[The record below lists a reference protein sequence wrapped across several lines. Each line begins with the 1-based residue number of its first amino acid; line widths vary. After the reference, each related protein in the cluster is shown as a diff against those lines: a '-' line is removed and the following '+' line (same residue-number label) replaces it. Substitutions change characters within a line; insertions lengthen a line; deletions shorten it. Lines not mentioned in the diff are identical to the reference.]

1 MRQSRDRSGSGS
13 NGFFG
18 LFQDR
23 FAFAKMALNRTIM
36 IPVDSK
42 VVWKNIVL
50 KIKIQN
56 CRILGILYLAMVAK
70 KRLVFRQARESGN
83 IISTEQTRISNI
95 NAPFIAKLP
104 ELPHLGSGRGVNPL
118 QLECE
123 PIESIVVALGAAGSV
138 VPQGA

>member
-1 MRQSRDRSGSGS
+1 MSTITGSELGQ
-13 NGFFG
+13 NLWAPFG
-18 LFQDR
+18 

-83 IISTEQTRISNI
+83 IIWTEQTRISNI

-104 ELPHLGSGRGVNPL
+104 ELPHFGSCRGVNPV

-123 PIESIVVALGAAGSV
+123 PHESIVVALGAAGSI
-138 VPQGA
+138 